1 MEVLM
6 SKTMNTDLKFTTD
19 TESAKIGDNP
29 NSFTTTTG
37 TSSSTA
43 FNYSDL
49 MRCKYYLPC
58 GRCDKTGELCT
69 YYTTP
74 TYPYYP
80 YPYRNGRHTPSCH
93 GIRSECTYTW
103 VSLPC
108 IQNTPCQDTG
118 EANRQHP
125 QDHLS

>member
-1 MEVLM
+1 M

-80 YPYRNGRHTPSCH
+80 YPYKDWWNWGPTWIYSDDT
-93 GIRSECTYTW
+93 STNEVKTTTTYECTA
-103 VSLPC
+103 
-108 IQNTPCQDTG
+108 I
-118 EANRQHP
+118 RQGKIP
-125 QDHLS
+125 TEEN